1 MVINKLKGFLLLTVV
16 WCPQP
21 WKDYNM
27 LLTLFSMSV
36 HNNKCQP
43 KKENN
48 RKIENNSK
56 QYTHRKNKKNVSKKK
71 NVNKKKKCWNMYN
84 PF

>member
-56 QYTHRKNKKNVSKKK
+56 QYTHRKIKKMLARKKMLTR
-71 NVNKKKKCWNMYN
+71 KKILTRK
-84 PF
+84 

>member
-1 MVINKLKGFLLLTVV
+1 
-16 WCPQP
+16 
-21 WKDYNM
+21 M
-27 LLTLFSMSV
+27 LLTLFSMSSI

-71 NVNKKKKCWNMYN
+71 NVNKKKKCGNMYN
-84 PF
+84 PFQVIKAHHFGKMPTEKEQFIML

>member
-1 MVINKLKGFLLLTVV
+1 MVIYKLKGFLLLTVV

-27 LLTLFSMSV
+27 LLITLFSMSI
-36 HNNKCQP
+36 HNTLTINI

-48 RKIENNSK
+48 RKIENNRK
-56 QYTHRKNKKNVSKKK
+56 QYTNRKNKKNVSKKRML
-71 NVNKKKKCWNMYN
+71 VR
-84 PF
+84 